1 MRAGNEGESVEY
13 PAAFEEVMA
22 VVATDEEANISDFSN
37 RGDELEIAAP
47 GEKVKVSGFF

>member
-1 MRAGNEGESVEY
+1 
-13 PAAFEEVMA
+13 MA

-47 GEKVKVSGFF
+47 GEKVKVSGFFDGTSVTHGTSIAVPHV